1 MLRHIKDI
9 HSPIDIAR
17 MKSEA
22 RKLVKG
28 SMSPSVQPSTTPIGA
43 DRSSLTTATT
53 GGVGTSAKI
62 SFAVAIYPYDA
73 EQDDE
78 FSVSVYVLPLS
89 RQNSR

>member
-1 MLRHIKDI
+1 
-9 HSPIDIAR
+9 

-28 SMSPSVQPSTTPIGA
+28 SMSPSVQSSTTPVGA
-43 DRSSLTTATT
+43 DRPSLTTATA

-62 SFAVAIYPYDA
+62 SYAIAIYPYDA

-78 FSVSVYVLPLS
+78 FSVNVYVLPLS
-89 RQNSR
+89 CRNLR